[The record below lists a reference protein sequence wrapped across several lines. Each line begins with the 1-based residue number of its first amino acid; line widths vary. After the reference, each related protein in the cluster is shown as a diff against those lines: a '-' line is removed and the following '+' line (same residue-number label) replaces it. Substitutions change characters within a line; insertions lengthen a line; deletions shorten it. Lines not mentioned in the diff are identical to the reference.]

1 MLQTLLHQNV
11 FLYGIVGVG
20 VAGVL
25 LKLLLHSRYRRLLF
39 AAENMSL
46 TDQKM
51 FKNLRGK
58 FEDTYMKNMKINHM
72 TSFIHKNLYRQKFLG
87 VTYSFWNH
95 MNQQILLLIAAVAAA
110 GSLYLWTGGMDSEV
124 WKLLCAATITASV
137 VQMTEL
143 WIGNPELWDMIH
155 TNLEFFF
162 ANFLQ
167 NKYEQERSDEKG
179 RSIAHDM
186 DYLKSCISEI
196 ASTRE
201 NGDRGLSKKELGV
214 VEDILNE
221 FFA

>member
-124 WKLLCAATITASV
+124 WKLLCAAAITASV

-155 TNLEFFF
+155 TNLDFSSPISCRTNTNRNAPMKREE
-162 ANFLQ
+162 ALPTIWIISNPASA
-167 NKYEQERSDEKG
+167 RSPARG
-179 RSIAHDM
+179 RTGTA
-186 DYLKSCISEI
+186 
-196 ASTRE
+196 
-201 NGDRGLSKKELGV
+201 G
-214 VEDILNE
+214 
-221 FFA
+221 